1 MAIKKTK
8 TYLFKLFIA
17 GILLLATSLSFVGC
31 DKDKAPVETPNPG
44 GPGGS
49 QIVEVQTTVEG
60 LVTEYIQDNHLE
72 NAIQN
77 ENKECLEELVSSIVE
92 NLDTESFKAFIKD
105 DTAVAVYKHADE
117 NGITRL
123 GSTTFDLS
131 TILQYYLGTDLEDL
145 ILFESGEFG
154 DTTVS
159 TSLSDKYNQKFA
171 TAMDKMLN
179 NINTTQYT
187 ASQTNSYVEDSDI
200 PASVKNQVL
209 KYLEESGHDKLGEP
223 VVFGAPRKDGSAI
236 VVGVNQKGEIV
247 EYCFNIE
254 GGYNMIPPA
263 YYNEVGSGAS
273 EVTSRKLDASSAYV
287 EPGLVYPQKETVQVS
302 DLYDK
307 AFQGFEFKDLGGL
320 MNDLAKRE
328 MGSNNPN
335 VLFAEFDSTK
345 TEISLYAEYTD
356 TVNKIRLLKLTFKS
370 DFGDIVKNIWDY
382 QEFKDMTDEEI
393 KQYVL
398 GALNITETEV
408 EKDSADQ
415 TEIEG
420 DLAKERQ
427 RLESLGND
435 IQDDSKLK
443 LVNRVFVE
451 NGGGEK
457 LDNVN
462 EYGKKLLEDE
472 KDIEVLRTYLGAW
485 GGRVFDTGKDFT
497 QYNTGYA
504 QWCDACVVYVKDG
517 KIYIYKTD
525 VGVPDYTDSTNE
537 TRYSSILSGKY
548 AIRQEETQTIN
559 NAIIFDEGGASSTAE
574 DNYIGYMVDL
584 FLEDRR

>member
-31 DKDKAPVETPNPG
+31 DKDKTPVETPNPG

-49 QIVEVQTTVEG
+49 QIEDVQTTVEG

-105 DTAVAVYKHADE
+105 GSAVAVYKHADE

-171 TAMDKMLN
+171 TAMDKVLN
-179 NINTTQYT
+179 DINTTQY
-187 ASQTNSYVEDSDI
+187 SSGQTNEYVADCKVPQDIKED
-200 PASVKNQVL
+200 VL
-209 KYLEESGHDKLGEP
+209 KYLEKNGTKVGEP
-223 VVFGAPRKDGSAI
+223 VVFGSPRKDGSAI

-302 DLYDK
+302 ELYDN

-328 MGSNNPN
+328 LSGWTAN

-345 TEISLYAEYTD
+345 TEITLYAEG
-356 TVNKIRLLKLTFKS
+356 VNSRNRTSLLKLSFKS
-370 DFGDIVKNIWDY
+370 DFGDIVKDIWDY
-382 QEFKDMTDEEI
+382 QEIKDMTDEEI

-398 GALNITETEV
+398 DALNITETEV

-415 TEIEG
+415 TEIE
-420 DLAKERQ
+420 DNLAKERQ

-443 LVNRVFVE
+443 LVNRE
-451 NGGGEK
+451 IMINATETE
-457 LDNVN
+457 LANVN
-462 EYGKKLLEDE
+462 QYGEKLLED
-472 KDIEVLRTYLGAW
+472 KKGIEVLRTYLGAW
-485 GGRVFDTGKDFT
+485 GGRNFDIDNYF
-497 QYNTGYA
+497 NTGYVQGA
-504 QWCDACVVYVKDG
+504 DACVIYIENGKVKIYNADVYV
-517 KIYIYKTD
+517 
-525 VGVPDYTDSTNE
+525 PHYTDSTNE
-537 TRYSSILSGKY
+537 TLYKSILDGKFVKLN
-548 AIRQEETQTIN
+548 EETTGIN
-559 NAIIFDEGGASSTAE
+559 NTILFEENGAKNAAEEGYTY
-574 DNYIGYMVDL
+574 DTVDL
-584 FLEDRR
+584 FFEDRR